1 MKKLNKAFKEMSQN
15 PESNDARLNYY
26 GVLADTNLF
35 LLLEHEPSNEILE
48 PKSIELDGNRF
59 ALAFDCEENLSE
71 FYGEAA
77 EFAQVTG
84 RVLAKMLSEEKIGL
98 GINLGI
104 SEGELLLP
112 FDVIEWFVSL
122 LDETPNFI
130 PNTPQKFLPSN
141 TFPEVILE
149 ALQQKL
155 KPAVGLFIEIWVC
168 GVEYSE
174 DEFSHL
180 ICLIGAQKSAEQAMI
195 KSIKEVLSF
204 SDLNL
209 GNIDVAHFDY
219 NDDACRKIRDIGIK
233 LEFPEVQELKNSTRE
248 IKNKTTLRPPK
259 LR

>member
-84 RVLAKMLSEEKIGL
+84 RVLAKMLSEEKMGL

-141 TFPEVILE
+141 TFP
-149 ALQQKL
+149 
-155 KPAVGLFIEIWVC
+155 
-168 GVEYSE
+168 
-174 DEFSHL
+174 
-180 ICLIGAQKSAEQAMI
+180 
-195 KSIKEVLSF
+195 
-204 SDLNL
+204 
-209 GNIDVAHFDY
+209 
-219 NDDACRKIRDIGIK
+219 
-233 LEFPEVQELKNSTRE
+233 
-248 IKNKTTLRPPK
+248 
-259 LR
+259 